1 MPIIAKYPNVKKYTK
16 FFRHSHLVAWELIF
30 TEKKK
35 SFCNDGA
42 AEKLFYLVKCTT
54 EFKSTNILDSR
65 AKGR

>member
-1 MPIIAKYPNVKKYTK
+1 MPIIATYSNVKKYTK
-16 FFRHSHLVAWELIF
+16 FFRHPHLVAWELIF
-30 TEKKK
+30 TEKK

-42 AEKLFYLVKCTT
+42 AEKLFYLVKCT